1 MGHILHSNAK
11 TTVATRKEIQ
21 NSKESNAKLAK
32 KYSLNIKTVIK
43 WKKRSDVLDK
53 ASGPILPKSVL
64 SKTEQEIICEFRR
77 VAKFSLDDCFICLK
91 DKIPL
96 LSRSNLYRC
105 LKRNNLHILPKEE
118 SEKTAKK
125 EFKEY
130 QLGYFHIDITEIL
143 LDKNN
148 KYYLF
153 VAIDRTSKYAY
164 LELYRQQNKENS
176 CLFLSN
182 LIKDCP
188 YKINQI
194 LTDNGA
200 QFTYECLGVKSK
212 PKDKIHSFDRLCQD
226 NNIEHRLTK
235 FRHPW
240 TNGQVEV
247 FNRII
252 KNHTVKKYHYDD
264 VKQLKDHLMSFLLV
278 YNYQRPLKSLKFK
291 TPYERVI
298 EEYQINPDIF
308 LINPSHKKVG
318 LNIFYISW
326 SCRKVYFEVIRN
338 YL

>member
-11 TTVATRKEIQ
+11 TTIAVRKEIQ

-32 KYSLNIKTVIK
+32 KYSLNIKTIIK
-43 WKKRSDVLDK
+43 WKKRSEVLDK
-53 ASGPILPKSVL
+53 RSGPIQPESNL
-64 SKTEQEIICEFRR
+64 SKIQQEIICEFRR
-77 VAKFSLDDCFICLK
+77 VTKFSLDDCFICLK

-105 LKRNNLHILPKEE
+105 LKRNNLNILPKEE
-118 SEKTAKK
+118 GRNTVKK

-164 LELYRQQNKENS
+164 LELYKQQTKENS

-188 YKINQI
+188 YKIHKI

-200 QFTYECLGVKSK
+200 QFTYECLGEKSK
-212 PKDKIHSFDRLCQD
+212 PKDKTHSFDKLCQD
-226 NNIEHRLTK
+226 SNIEHRLTK

-247 FNRII
+247 FNKTI

-264 VKQLKDHLMSFLLV
+264 VGQLKDHLMSFLLV

-318 LNIFYISW
+318 LN
-326 SCRKVYFEVIRN
+326 N
-338 YL
+338 

>member
-1 MGHILHSNAK
+1 MGYILHSNAK
-11 TTVATRKEIQ
+11 TTIATRKEIQ

-32 KYSLNIKTVIK
+32 KYSLNIKTIIK
-43 WKKRSDVLDK
+43 WRKRSDVSDK
-53 ASGPILPKSVL
+53 LSGPIKPISVL
-64 SKTEQEIICEFRR
+64 SVTQQEIICEFRR
-77 VAKFSLDDCFICLK
+77 VTKFSLDDCFICLR

-105 LKRNNLHILPKEE
+105 LKRNNLNILPKEE
-118 SEKTAKK
+118 SGKIIKK
-125 EFKEY
+125 PFKEY
-130 QLGYFHIDITEIL
+130 QLGYFHIDITSIL
-143 LDKNN
+143 IKGQKL
-148 KYYLF
+148 YLF

-164 LELYRQQNKENS
+164 FELHEHQTKENS

-182 LIKDCP
+182 LLKDCP
-188 YKINQI
+188 YKINKI

-200 QFTYECLGVKSK
+200 QFTYELLAIHLR
-212 PKDKIHSFDRLCQD
+212 PKDHIHSFDQICQD
-226 NNIEHRLTK
+226 NNIEHRLTQ

-291 TPYERVI
+291 TPYERVV

-308 LINPSHKKVG
+308 LENPSHKKVG
-318 LNIFYISW
+318 LNS
-326 SCRKVYFEVIRN
+326 

>member
-11 TTVATRKEIQ
+11 TTIATRKEIQ

-32 KYSLNIKTVIK
+32 KYSLNIKTIIK
-43 WKKRSDVLDK
+43 WRKRSDIADK
-53 ASGPILPKSVL
+53 PSGPILPKSVL
-64 SKTEQEIICEFRR
+64 SKIEQEIIWEFRR
-77 VAKFSLDDCFICLK
+77 VTKFSLDDCFICLK

-118 SEKTAKK
+118 SEKNVKK
-125 EFKEY
+125 EFKQY

-164 LELYRQQNKENS
+164 LELYRQQTKENS

-200 QFTYECLGVKSK
+200 QFTYECLGQKSK
-212 PKDKIHSFDRLCQD
+212 PKDKTHCFDRLCQD
-226 NNIEHRLTK
+226 SNIEHRLTK

-264 VKQLKDHLMSFLLV
+264 SKQLKDHLMSFLLV

-291 TPYERVI
+291 TPYERVL

-318 LNIFYISW
+318 LNT
-326 SCRKVYFEVIRN
+326 
-338 YL
+338 

>member
-1 MGHILHSNAK
+1 MGNILHSNAK
-11 TTVATRKEIQ
+11 TTVAVRKEIQ

-43 WKKRSDVLDK
+43 WRKRDKVEDKRS
-53 ASGPILPKSVL
+53 GPLKPKSAL
-64 SKTEQEIICEFRR
+64 SDTEQSIICEFRR
-77 VAKFSLDDCFICLK
+77 ITKFSLDDCFICLK

-118 SEKTAKK
+118 NEGKISKK
-125 EFKEY
+125 EFKKY

-164 LELYRQQNKENS
+164 LELYEQQTKENS

-188 YKINQI
+188 YKINKI

-200 QFTYECLGVKSK
+200 QFTYECLGQKSK
-212 PKDKIHSFDRLCQD
+212 PKNKIHSFDQICQD
-226 NNIEHRLTK
+226 NKIEHRLTK

-247 FNRII
+247 FNKII

-264 VKQLKDHLMSFLLV
+264 IEQLKHHLMSFLLV

-291 TPYERVI
+291 TPYERVL
-298 EEYQINPDIF
+298 EEYQIRPDIF
-308 LINPSHKKVG
+308 LEDPNHKIVG
-318 LNIFYISW
+318 LNT
-326 SCRKVYFEVIRN
+326 
-338 YL
+338 